1 MIKKNLYIYTV
12 KKKLMELK
20 KNSSADPRRNSMLYT
35 AVGLL
40 AMCALS
46 YSAIE
51 MKTYDEIVQV
61 TSSNV
66 DDTFLDEEVPITLP
80 PSNPPPP
87 PPPPPPAPEVLK
99 IVEDKKIIEEVKIQ
113 STETNQQE
121 EVKAPPVRAAEVKQA
136 EVEEEVEDVPFTII
150 ESVPM
155 FPGCENASDKR
166 ACFQEKIQQHIVKN
180 FRYPEAAQDAGIQ
193 GKVFVSFIIEKNGS
207 ISIANMRGPSPILEK
222 EAKRI
227 MEKMPTLTPGKQR
240 GKPVRM
246 TMSIPITFKLA
257 E

>member
-1 MIKKNLYIYTV
+1 
-12 KKKLMELK
+12 MEPK
-20 KNSSADPRRNSMLYT
+20 KNSNADPRRNSMLYT
-35 AVGLL
+35 TIGLL

-46 YSAIE
+46 YFAIE
-51 MKTYDEIVQV
+51 MRTYDEIVKLS
-61 TSSNV
+61 TSTV
-66 DDTFLDEEVPITLP
+66 DDTFLDEEVPITMP

-87 PPPPPPAPEVLK
+87 PPPPPPAPEVIK

-121 EVKAPPVRAAEVKQA
+121 EVKAPPVKAAEVKQVE
-136 EVEEEVEDVPFTII
+136 EVEEEVDVPFTII

-155 FPGCENASDKR
+155 FPGCENAADKR
-166 ACFQEKIQQHIVKN
+166 ACFQEKVQQHIVKN
-180 FRYPEAAQDAGIQ
+180 FKYPEAAQDAGIQ
-193 GKVFVSFIIEKNGS
+193 GKVNVSFIIEKNGS
-207 ISIANMRGPSPILEK
+207 ISIAGMRGPSPILEK
-222 EAKRI
+222 EARRI

-246 TMSIPITFKLA
+246 TMSIPIVFKLA

>member
-1 MIKKNLYIYTV
+1 
-12 KKKLMELK
+12 MESK
-20 KNSSADPRRNSMLYT
+20 KNSNADPRRNSMLYT

-51 MKTYDEIVQV
+51 MKTYDELAEAG
-61 TSSNV
+61 TTKV
-66 DDTFLDEEVPITLP
+66 DDSFLDEDVPVTLP

-87 PPPPPPAPEVLK
+87 PPPPPPAPEVIK
-99 IVEDKKIIEEVKIQ
+99 IVEDKKVIEEVKIQ

-121 EVKAPPVRAAEVKQA
+121 EVKVVKAAEVKQA
-136 EVEEEVEDVPFTII
+136 EVEEVEEDVPFTII

-155 FPGCENASDKR
+155 FPGCENTADKR

-193 GKVFVSFIIEKNGS
+193 GKVFVSFVIEKNGS

-227 MEKMPTLTPGKQR
+227 MEKMPVLTPGKQR

>member
-1 MIKKNLYIYTV
+1 MESKKNP
-12 KKKLMELK
+12 
-20 KNSSADPRRNSMLYT
+20 NADPRKNSMLYT

-51 MKTYDEIVQV
+51 MKSYDEIVKV
-61 TSSNV
+61 GKNDV
-66 DDTFLDEEVPITLP
+66 DDSFLDEDVPITLP

-87 PPPPPPAPEVLK
+87 PPPPPLAPEVIK
-99 IVEDKKIIEEVKIQ
+99 IVENKKVIEEVKIQ

-121 EVKAPPVRAAEVKQA
+121 EVKVVKAAEVKQV

-155 FPGCENASDKR
+155 FPGCENAADKK
-166 ACFQEKIQQHIVKN
+166 ACFQEKIQQHIRKN
-180 FRYPEAAQDAGIQ
+180 FKYPEAAQDAGIQ
-193 GKVFVSFIIEKNGS
+193 GKVFVSFVIEKNGS

-227 MEKMPTLTPGKQR
+227 MEKMPTLSPGKQR

-246 TMSIPITFKLA
+246 TMSIPITFKL
-257 E
+257 EE

>member
-1 MIKKNLYIYTV
+1 
-12 KKKLMELK
+12 
-20 KNSSADPRRNSMLYT
+20 
-35 AVGLL
+35 
-40 AMCALS
+40 MCALS

-51 MKTYDEIVQV
+51 MKSYDEIVKV
-61 TSSNV
+61 GKNDV
-66 DDTFLDEEVPITLP
+66 DDSFLDEDVPITLP

-87 PPPPPPAPEVLK
+87 PPPPPPAPEVIK
-99 IVEDKKIIEEVKIQ
+99 IVEDKKVIEEVKIQ

-121 EVKAPPVRAAEVKQA
+121 EVKVVKAAEVKQV
-136 EVEEEVEDVPFTII
+136 VEEEEEVDVPFTII

-155 FPGCENASDKR
+155 FPGCENAADKR

-193 GKVFVSFIIEKNGS
+193 GKVFVSFVIEKNGS

-222 EAKRI
+222 EARRI
-227 MEKMPTLTPGKQR
+227 MEKMPALTPGKQR

-246 TMSIPITFKLA
+246 TMSIPITFKLQ